1 MSHDSLAMQ
10 DDQVSPSRGGGPS
23 IELLIREHYAVLYR
37 YAYRL
42 TGSQCDAED
51 LTQQCFLTAH
61 SKLHQLR
68 EANAAL
74 GWLFQILRT
83 AFFKLCRKRQPV
95 LEADMELGM
104 DSVVAEQND
113 DQPFDLD
120 CLQQRL
126 RELPENYR
134 LVLLMFYFE
143 EKSYEAIAS
152 ELDIPIGTVMS
163 RLSRAKSQLRLR
175 IRPLEATK

>member
-1 MSHDSLAMQ
+1 MSHDSLVSIQ
-10 DDQVSPSRGGGPS
+10 DGPISPSDGEPS
-23 IELLIREHYAVLYR
+23 IELLIQENYVVLYR

-51 LTQQCFLTAH
+51 LTQQSFLTAH

-68 EANAAL
+68 DSKAAR

-83 AFFKLCRKRQPV
+83 AFFRLCRKRRPV
-95 LEADMELGM
+95 LEVDTEFEMAAVVGEL
-104 DSVVAEQND
+104 ND
-113 DQPFDLD
+113 EQPFDLE

-126 RELPENYR
+126 EELPDGYR
-134 LVLLMFYFE
+134 MVILMFYFE
-143 EKSYEAIAS
+143 EKSYEAIAT

-163 RLSRAKSQLRLR
+163 RLSRAKAHLRLR
-175 IRPLEATK
+175 IRPLETTK